1 MELRQMEYILMIQE
15 ERSITRAAER
25 LFLTQS
31 ALNQQ
36 LQKLEAELGTPLF
49 VRNRSDWRPTEA
61 GLVCIEAAKQIL
73 NIKKDAL
80 SQIKDLAD
88 SSRQAFS
95 VGLIPERGVDMFTA
109 IYPEFHR
116 RFPQVIL
123 EPEECNVRTMQKRI
137 ARGQLDLGL
146 ITLTEEQKDEN
157 TYLHMAE
164 EEIFLAAP
172 VSHPLASLGSPR
184 AEDAPDIDLKE
195 FSRDAFIRI
204 SQTSTMYQLSER
216 LFSEAGFSPNVLFY
230 TISNV
235 SKYRMVLAGVGC
247 ALLPAVFA
255 LPDERIVFFRLK
267 QRPSWEIT
275 MCCRKEAYLSTGQN
289 ALLVLCRRYW
299 RPE

>member
-15 ERSITRAAER
+15 EKSITRAAER

-36 LQKLEAELGTPLF
+36 LQKLEAELGTSLF

-172 VSHPLASLGSPR
+172 ASHPLASLGSPR

-275 MCCRKEAYLSTGQN
+275 MCCRKEAYLSTAQN
-289 ALLVLCRRYW
+289 AFLDLCRRYW